1 MTIASQ
7 PFAVE
12 VTSGA
17 SGLVVRLAGE
27 LDLATVPDLDA
38 CLAALDADIV
48 VDMAAVTFMDS
59 TGLDGLIV
67 AHKQAAQRCRSF
79 VLRSPTEQVT
89 KVLRATGVD
98 QVLTV
103 EW

>member
-17 SGLVVRLAGE
+17 SGSVVRLAGE

-48 VDMAAVTFMDS
+48 VDMTAVTFIDS
-59 TGLDGLIV
+59 TGLHGLIA
-67 AHKQAAQRCRSF
+67 AHQQAAQRSRSF
-79 VLRSPTEQVT
+79 VLRSPSEQVA
-89 KVLRATGVD
+89 KVLHATGVD

-103 EW
+103 KP

>member
-17 SGLVVRLAGE
+17 SGSVVRLAGE
-27 LDLATVPDLDA
+27 LDLATIPDLNA
-38 CLAALDADIV
+38 CLAAVDADIV
-48 VDMAAVTFMDS
+48 VDMAAVTFIDS
-59 TGLDGLIV
+59 TGLDGLIA
-67 AHKQAAQRCRSF
+67 AHEQAATRCCSF
-79 VLRSPTEQVT
+79 VLRSPTGQVA
-89 KVLRATGVD
+89 KVLRVTGVD

-103 EW
+103 EP

>member
-1 MTIASQ
+1 

-38 CLAALDADIV
+38 CLAALDADVV

-59 TGLDGLIV
+59 TGLDGLIA
-67 AHKQAAQRCRSF
+67 AHKQAPRRCHSI
-79 VLRSPTEQVT
+79 VLRSPTEQVV

-98 QVLTV
+98 QLLTV
-103 EW
+103 EP

>member
-27 LDLATVPDLDA
+27 LDLATVPDLDP
-38 CLAALDADIV
+38 CLVALDADIV

-59 TGLDGLIV
+59 TGLDGLIA
-67 AHKQAAQRCRSF
+67 AHTQAVRRGRSF
-79 VLRSPTEQVT
+79 VLRCPTEQVA

-103 EW
+103 EP

>member
-17 SGLVVRLAGE
+17 SGLIVRLAGE
-27 LDLATVPDLDA
+27 LDLATVPDLNA

-48 VDMAAVTFMDS
+48 IDMAAVTFIDS
-59 TGLDGLIV
+59 TGLDGLIA
-67 AHKQAAQRCRSF
+67 AHKQAAKRGRSF
-79 VLRSPTEQVT
+79 VLRSPTEQVA
-89 KVLRATGVD
+89 KVLRVTGVD

-103 EW
+103 EP